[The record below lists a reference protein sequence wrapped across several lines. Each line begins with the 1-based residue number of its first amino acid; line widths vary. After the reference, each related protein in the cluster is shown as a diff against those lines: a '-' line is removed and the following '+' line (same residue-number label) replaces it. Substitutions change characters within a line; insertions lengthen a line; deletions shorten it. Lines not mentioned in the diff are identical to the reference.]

1 MVSPPRQGLRIF
13 SINSYVGHSYLHA
26 NGVPWTGFYRN
37 WVSSLKAG
45 SEHQFFCF
53 FFWEILTAVEAFWKL
68 FYYRNCNSD
77 KFSESG
83 NFQKLEHH
91 FFPVFSLSYVHET
104 CSAAIHLLAPHLIG
118 WWGSSHSFTER
129 WHSSLCHCLY
139 TNTRS
144 VPLIFIVFVP
154 PCHRLLSRASL
165 VSHVGKVNEG

>member
-77 KFSESG
+77 EFSESR

-91 FFPVFSLSYVHET
+91 FFPCF
-104 CSAAIHLLAPHLIG
+104 LLVLRAWNL
-118 WWGSSHSFTER
+118 
-129 WHSSLCHCLY
+129 LC
-139 TNTRS
+139 
-144 VPLIFIVFVP
+144 
-154 PCHRLLSRASL
+154 CHPL
-165 VSHVGKVNEG
+165 VSTTSDRLMGFFPQLYWEVTFFLMSLFVHKYKKCASHIHCVCTPLPQTAFKS